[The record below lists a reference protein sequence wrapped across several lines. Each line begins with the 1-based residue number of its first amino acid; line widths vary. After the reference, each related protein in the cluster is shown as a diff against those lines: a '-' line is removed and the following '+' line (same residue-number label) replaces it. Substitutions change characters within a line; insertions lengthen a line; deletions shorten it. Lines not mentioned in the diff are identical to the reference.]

1 MCHSE
6 GLQFVSS
13 ILVACRHTVLGSP
26 SCVDIGVG
34 VGVGIGIVVDASPS
48 VRALIDRV

>member
-13 ILVACRHTVLGSP
+13 ILVACQHTVFGSP
-26 SCVDIGVG
+26 SCVDTGIGVG
-34 VGVGIGIVVDASPS
+34 VGIVVDASPS